1 MNTKEKLDLI
11 LLELY
16 THKFDGQYYDIT
28 TILTKKVDINSTL
41 HEAYDL
47 RGELEGRG
55 LIQSIKSMGKNIDAR
70 INASGVQYIEE
81 NMLSLD
87 RDDAYFTTKEIEDL
101 KIRLDEFADQLKRL
115 EIGIQ
120 ITYDDLLEEIEE
132 LKELLERMNKKNW
145 GEVFRGKL
153 VKFGLG
159 YIADKIVD
167 LISDIFKD
175 NNLMLGN

>member
-1 MNTKEKLDLI
+1 MTTKEKLDII
-11 LLELY
+11 LLDLY
-16 THKFDGQYYDIT
+16 SHKSDGKYYDIT

-41 HEAYDL
+41 YEALDL
-47 RGELEGRG
+47 CKELEIRG
-55 LIQSIKSMGKNIDAR
+55 LIESIKSMGKNVDGR
-70 INASGVQYIEE
+70 INSSGTQYVEE
-81 NMLSLD
+81 NLLSQSNGGE
-87 RDDAYFTTKEIEDL
+87 YFNLQEKEDL
-101 KIRLDEFADQLKRL
+101 KERLDEFADQLKRL

-120 ITYDDLLEEIEE
+120 ITYDELSEEIEE
-132 LKELLERMNKKNW
+132 LKKLLENLNKKNW